1 METSITFGKFRW
13 AYYKDLRHIVINAFR
28 WQSLSTSKWNIQ
40 LFSHVYLLGCLSLS
54 NFSCIALLDEQPIG
68 VILGRANSSFRQFL
82 KSPIRLLYIVMV
94 MLTLVFVY
102 PNKNDRQALKTESVL
117 ERTSR
122 KLLRLYGKPLD
133 GELTLLALDSN
144 HRGKGIG
151 QSLLQSFKVFMKSQQ
166 SKDFYLYTETKISTF
181 SFYEKQG
188 LIVIGEEEIKTNIGN
203 QTFEAKVMLF
213 KGKID

>member
-1 METSITFGKFRW
+1 METTLKFGTFRW
-13 AYYKDLRHIVINAFR
+13 AHYKDLRQIIINAFQ
-28 WQSLSTSKWNIQ
+28 WHSFSNSKWAIQ

-54 NFSCIALLDEQPIG
+54 NFSCIALEDEKPIG

-82 KSPIRLLYIVMV
+82 KFPIRLLYVVMFI
-94 MLTLVFVY
+94 LTLVFIY
-102 PNKNDRQALKTESVL
+102 PNKNDRHALKTESVL

-151 QSLLQSFKVFMKSQQ
+151 QSLLQSFKAFMKSQQ

-188 LIVIGEEEIKTNIGN
+188 LIVIGEEEIKTDIGN

-213 KGKID
+213 KGTID